1 VVLRHR
7 QGLLPT
13 AAILFSQQLLLLAA
27 AKVAA
32 THHLLV
38 VVLVGRAV
46 ELLEIYRAQVALV
59 TRR

>member
-1 VVLRHR
+1 
-7 QGLLPT
+7 
-13 AAILFSQQLLLLAA
+13 
-27 AKVAA
+27 
-32 THHLLV
+32 